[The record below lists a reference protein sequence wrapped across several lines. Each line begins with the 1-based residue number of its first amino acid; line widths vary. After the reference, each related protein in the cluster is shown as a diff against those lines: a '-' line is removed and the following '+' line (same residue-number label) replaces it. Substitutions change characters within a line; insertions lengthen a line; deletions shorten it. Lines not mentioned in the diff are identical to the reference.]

1 METELATEGRMYDK
15 ARLRIIGVGPKEFVL
30 PSYILVEIHRTPDF
44 SVAVGY
50 TEGLEQLFAGWM
62 ETISQFAQ
70 ESSEGWPTPHT
81 VHVRFPLTIQFFD
94 LDLIM
99 FSWIGTSEDL

>member
-1 METELATEGRMYDK
+1 
-15 ARLRIIGVGPKEFVL
+15 
-30 PSYILVEIHRTPDF
+30 
-44 SVAVGY
+44 
-50 TEGLEQLFAGWM
+50 M